1 MAYDDIGNITGK
13 SDVGTY
19 SYHSQ
24 KVHAV
29 DSIET
34 DEPPL
39 LFSDQRIEYNYMNLP
54 LYIADEDDSL
64 VYTYGAG
71 NNRIKARLFSGGQL
85 VRTTWYGDNFER
97 VVEGSVE
104 KFYHWILSPDGPVA
118 LVVTVTGGSTTYYYL
133 CRDHLN
139 SITGIMDAS
148 GAMLEEYSYDPWG
161 RRRSPADWLTTDVSV
176 PGITTRGYT
185 GHEHLD
191 DFGLI
196 HMNGRIYDPHV
207 GRILNPDPIIQE
219 PLNIQ
224 NYNRYSYCLNNPL
237 KYTDPSGYTPRSID
251 IWKAY
256 LKESLKGYNL
266 GYQRFYDDCLNQYY
280 EQTYG
285 GRGAGGNGTGKG
297 GTGTMTYT
305 FGWWEKVNRP
315 LDQDDLNYDNST
327 DAFIIGDVYSILEHH
342 TSSITIKDF
351 HDNDGLLPQ
360 LYGTNRSMA
369 IPDGEINTI
378 GAGFAFLGGMSI
390 EYGTVT
396 DKKGGR
402 IRVKLINGNIGYGLG
417 GGYSS
422 KNIYVTEND
431 PDGVFTVND
440 FINSYTH
447 EIEGGFFVFNF
458 SKGWQANPDYMT
470 PATPYF
476 LIQGGGLTFGLNYG
490 AWWSR
495 SVITKQM

>member
-1 MAYDDIGNITGK
+1 
-13 SDVGTY
+13 
-19 SYHSQ
+19 
-24 KVHAV
+24 
-29 DSIET
+29 
-34 DEPPL
+34 

-97 VVEGSVE
+97 VVEGSAE

-118 LVVTVTGGSTTYYYL
+118 LMVTVTGGSTTYYYL

-237 KYTDPSGYTPRSID
+237 KYTDPSGYKKKKKTDNNGCGVVGNTQKDREID
-251 IWKAY
+251 FSWLFNWIQ
-256 LKESLKGYNL
+256 GI
-266 GYQRFYDDCLNQYY
+266 
-280 EQTYG
+280 
-285 GRGAGGNGTGKG
+285 GRGGSSGRQRNGGSGNSGGSEAFTYIPGIYTSFSAPYVSSFSGFGGGSG
-297 GTGTMTYT
+297 GTGSGSFGSGGSISSSGYSGLQPNGRILSLGNGNPTLWIEEYPEEEYYKDWGRYVMHIIVYGKMFSDYNWVQTYS
-305 FGWWEKVNRP
+305 
-315 LDQDDLNYDNST
+315 YDNKIQNVETSCVANNGFLYPQSEQGKNAYGKANYQRNG
-327 DAFIIGDVYSILEHH
+327 DMFFYDSPNAHISFIAELSLFGKKNGTWILIDSFSWGYSVI
-342 TSSITIKDF
+342 
-351 HDNDGLLPQ
+351 N
-360 LYGTNRSMA
+360 
-369 IPDGEINTI
+369 GETI
-378 GAGFAFLGGMSI
+378 GHILTRTLFP
-390 EYGTVT
+390 
-396 DKKGGR
+396 
-402 IRVKLINGNIGYGLG
+402 
-417 GGYSS
+417 SS
-422 KNIYVTEND
+422 TQRFWIDYALLLN
-431 PDGVFTVND
+431 
-440 FINSYTH
+440 
-447 EIEGGFFVFNF
+447 
-458 SKGWQANPDYMT
+458 NPL
-470 PATPYF
+470 F
-476 LIQGGGLTFGLNYG
+476 
-490 AWWSR
+490 
-495 SVITKQM
+495 